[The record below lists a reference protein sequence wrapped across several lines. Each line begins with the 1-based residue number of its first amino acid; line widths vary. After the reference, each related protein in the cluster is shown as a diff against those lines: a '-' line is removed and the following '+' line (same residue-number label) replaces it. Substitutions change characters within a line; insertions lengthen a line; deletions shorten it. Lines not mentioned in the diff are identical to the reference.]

1 MSSQVI
7 NAHAGTSKIIRA
19 LAQAYWGELGG
30 QSNAGIR
37 SVLVALNNVPF
48 SKEQWC
54 RFEFSG
60 ELYCTA
66 NQIAGVAGLSARWVR
81 VCLQRL
87 EEMGLV
93 RWVRGMVVNGCP
105 TASMLRICKKKLV
118 ALIPVARKSQKQ
130 LEEEQEVETAVRLA
144 RLENKRCPSR
154 GRGGIKT
161 NDLQAR
167 SSFENRCALSSSPFH
182 SMVKGERLRS
192 HLKPIKRLF
201 RKPDKDKRKALDLF
215 SASVNPV
222 EGSPA
227 LSPEVEESLI
237 SNYEELEMLPPMPA
251 AHLDRL
257 PDICPHG
264 GYDPAQCSLCVDAT
278 RNKSE
283 MECWRRR
290 VSQDPAYKRAEEAG
304 LLEVSD
310 TQIIRDRATQI
321 ATKQAESMVFKDRA
335 AWMAYVLTT
344 ADRLVKEYEAKGAAV
359 LWR

>member
-30 QSNAGIR
+30 QSNAGVR

-66 NQIAGVAGLSARWVR
+66 NQIAGVSGLSARWVR

-93 RWVRGMVVNGCP
+93 RWVRGMVVNGRP
-105 TASMLRICKKKLV
+105 TASMLRICKKALV
-118 ALIPVARKSQKQ
+118 AMIPAARKSQKQ

-144 RLENKRCPSR
+144 RLKNKRCPSR

-201 RKPDKDKRKALDLF
+201 RKPDKDNREAVEAF

-222 EGSPA
+222 NSGSA
-227 LSPEVEESLI
+227 LSPATIKSNESKLGEV
-237 SNYEELEMLPPMPA
+237 EMLPPMPP

-264 GYDPAQCSLCVDAT
+264 GYDPKQCDLCVDAT
-278 RNKSE
+278 RNKNQ
-283 MECWRRR
+283 MEDWRRR
-290 VSQDPAYKRAEEAG
+290 VAQDPAYKRAEEAG
-304 LLEVSD
+304 VFEVSD
-310 TQIIRDRATQI
+310 EQIIKDRASQI
-321 ATKQAESMVFKDRA
+321 AIKQAESMMFKDRA
-335 AWMAYVLTT
+335 EWIAYIITT
-344 ADRLVKEYEAKGAAV
+344 ADRLVKEYKAKGEAV

>member
-66 NQIAGVAGLSARWVR
+66 NQIAGVSGLSARWVR

-93 RWVRGMVVNGCP
+93 RWVRGMVVNGRP

-118 ALIPVARKSQKQ
+118 ALIPAARKSQKQ

-144 RLENKRCPSR
+144 RLKNKRCPSR
-154 GRGGIKT
+154 GRGGVKT

-201 RKPDKDKRKALDLF
+201 RKPDKDKRKALDLTC
-215 SASVNPV
+215 ASTNPV
-222 EGSPA
+222 KDNPA
-227 LSPEVEESLI
+227 LSPAFIEDFV
-237 SNYEELEMLPPMPA
+237 SNDEELGMLPAMPQ
-251 AHLDRL
+251 AHLELL
-257 PDICPHG
+257 PDVCPHG
-264 GYDPAQCSLCVDAT
+264 EYSPRQCALCVDAT
-278 RNKSE
+278 RNHNE
-283 MECWRRR
+283 MEDWRRR
-290 VSQDPAYKRAEEAG
+290 VSKDPAYKRAEEAG

-321 ATKQAESMVFKDRA
+321 ATKQAEAMMFKDRA
-335 AWMAYVLTT
+335 EWMGYVLDT
-344 ADRLVKEYEAKGAAV
+344 ADRLVKEYKAKGEAV
-359 LWR
+359 LWP

>member
-66 NQIAGVAGLSARWVR
+66 NQIAGVSGLSARWVR

-93 RWVRGMVVNGCP
+93 RWVRGMVVNGRP
-105 TASMLRICKKKLV
+105 TASMLRICKKKLA
-118 ALIPVARKSQKQ
+118 ALIPAARKSQKQ

-144 RLENKRCPSR
+144 RLKNKRCPSR

-161 NDLQAR
+161 NVLQAR
-167 SSFENRCALSSSPFH
+167 SSFENRLALSSSPFH

-201 RKPDKDKRKALDLF
+201 RKPDKDKRKALDLTCA
-215 SASVNPV
+215 SANPV
-222 EGSPA
+222 KDNPA
-227 LSPEVEESLI
+227 LSPAFIKDFI
-237 SNYEELEMLPPMPA
+237 SNDEELGMLPAMPQ
-251 AHLDRL
+251 AHLELL
-257 PDICPHG
+257 PDVCPHG
-264 GYDPAQCSLCVDAT
+264 EYSPRQCALCVDAT
-278 RNKSE
+278 RNQNE
-283 MECWRRR
+283 MEDWRRR
-290 VSQDPAYKRAEEAG
+290 VGKDPAYKRAEEAG

-321 ATKQAESMVFKDRA
+321 ATKQAEAMMFKDRA
-335 AWMAYVLTT
+335 EWMGYVLDT
-344 ADRLVKEYEAKGAAV
+344 ADRLVKEYKAKGEAV
-359 LWR
+359 LWP